1 MFKNNVH
8 NYKVKLQTKKFIAI
22 LGNTFLICDVEG
34 IYLLIDISQVSIPQ
48 YNSSLY
54 M

>member
-8 NYKVKLQTKKFIAI
+8 KYKVKLKTKKFIAI

-34 IYLLIDISQVSIPQ
+34 IKLIVLFVD
-48 YNSSLY
+48 
-54 M
+54 